1 MIDGTARLRSVLV
14 LTTVLLVVSPAG
26 IGAVGATSGDGTETV
41 RTVDE
46 IEAHLQASVDL
57 VAGGDRELAAAHAQT
72 VREEQW
78 PVIAPQLEGQ
88 NATLASDLE
97 AAIDQAPAAA
107 RNDSPEAYEQFVED
121 EILAALPAATS
132 TLVPAASTGNVTF
145 SAGVASGL
153 LERASAEYT
162 EGVSENGTVV
172 ETMDYRT
179 AVAYADKAQQRF
191 DGTIAA
197 SLDEEARSELAEM
210 FETLDTRLTDSVAP
224 SQVQSIVG
232 SIDGELAE
240 YTGLETDQ
248 SADTAAIERIE
259 GDLEAAVE
267 AYAAGNDSRA
277 RSLVK
282 GTYLSNFEGIE
293 GTLIEQD
300 PELVEELEADFNER
314 LLGLFAENASV
325 SAVEDRVATMEER
338 LERAETILAAQEDT
352 EIDLGEDSTT
362 TVTDTAA
369 TEETATPT
377 TDATTTGTEAP
388 GFTAVGALLAV
399 LLGAA
404 GLLTRR
410 A

>member
-1 MIDGTARLRSVLV
+1 MIDGTARLRPVLV

-26 IGAVGATSGDGTETV
+26 IGAVGATSGDGTETA
-41 RTVDE
+41 RTVEE

-57 VAGGDRELAAAHAQT
+57 VAAGDRELATAHAQT
-72 VREEQW
+72 VSEEQW
-78 PVIAPQLEGQ
+78 PVIAPQLEEL
-88 NATLASDLE
+88 NASLASDLE

-107 RNDSPEAYEQFVED
+107 RNDSPETYEQFVED

-132 TLVPAASTGNVTF
+132 TLVPADSDENVTF
-145 SAGVASGL
+145 SAGVVSGL

-179 AVAYADKAQQRF
+179 AVAYAETAQQRF
-191 DGTIAA
+191 EGTIAS
-197 SLDEEARSELAEM
+197 SLDEEARSEVAEM
-210 FETLDTRLTDSVAP
+210 FETLDTRLNESVAP

-240 YTGLETDQ
+240 YTGLEAES

-267 AYAAGNDSRA
+267 AYEVGNDSQA

-325 SAVEDRVATMEER
+325 AAVEDRVATMEER

-352 EIDLGEDSTT
+352 EIELGEDTT
-362 TVTDTAA
+362 TAA
-369 TEETATPT
+369 SAEETTTPT
-377 TDATTTGTEAP
+377 SDATTTGTEAP

-399 LLGAA
+399 LLGTAA
-404 GLLTRR
+404 LLTRR